1 MKNWVSLLV
10 LIGIFFQV
18 FNNGERITMKL
29 RNKFAKSARI
39 FAQRIGM
46 YAYHLL
52 SSLFI
57 QAVDGNA
64 FLMILPSLFHPGGV
78 EYTLKPITAPI

>member
-29 RNKFAKSARI
+29 RNKFAMSARI

-52 SSLFI
+52 SLFI
-57 QAVDGNA
+57 QVVDGNA
-64 FLMILPSLFHPGGV
+64 FLTILPSLFHPGGV